1 MPFKTS
7 EILEFFGIDKSTL
20 TKWKNTGAD
29 AACLGRNAWDGHAL
43 LGWYIENLAD
53 RQAGRAD
60 PNLLE
65 ERRRLIKAK
74 ADREELKRDE
84 EKGIL
89 INGDNVYSIMYDIA
103 HQTRDSLLN
112 IPNRIAPMVIGV
124 NDTFQVKNIMEKEI
138 SYVLTSLHEQFRK
151 FQDERERTDDAGL

>member
-7 EILEFFGIDKSTL
+7 EILEFFDCDKGTL
-20 TKWKNTGAD
+20 TKWKNKGAD
-29 AACLGRNAWDGHAL
+29 AAYLGRNAWDGRAL
-43 LGWYIENLAD
+43 LDWYIESLAD
-53 RQAGRAD
+53 REAGKTD
-60 PNLLE
+60 PTLLE

-89 INGDNVYSIMYDIA
+89 INGDNLYSIMYDIA
-103 HQTRDSLLN
+103 HQRRDSLLN

-151 FQDERERTDDAGL
+151 FQDERRTDDEL